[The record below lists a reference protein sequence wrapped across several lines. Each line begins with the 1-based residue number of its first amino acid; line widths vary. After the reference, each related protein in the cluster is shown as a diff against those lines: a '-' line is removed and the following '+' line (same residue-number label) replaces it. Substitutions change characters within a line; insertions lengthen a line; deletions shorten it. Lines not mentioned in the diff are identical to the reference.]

1 MSCIPIF
8 LSSDNNYAPYIATAI
23 ASICD
28 NTKSFCNFYILDDG
42 ISKENKSCI
51 NSLKK
56 FFKNFSIEYITINL
70 EKEFNSIEYK
80 NVGNYI
86 SLSTYNRFL
95 IPKLKPQLKKVLYL
109 DVDIVVLGDIQELYN
124 EDLEGYALGA
134 VWEQTRKYYNSDTKE
149 LMGLSEN
156 YKYFNAGILVIDV
169 QKWLDNNILK
179 ELFYIEKIY
188 RENVLHADETLL
200 NKYFDNNYK
209 ILPIKYNY
217 TDYDTIVA
225 PIKDIVIRHF
235 ATSIKPW
242 QINPNTVELLCPN
255 LQDFWHY
262 AMMTP
267 FYNCLLQKCQD
278 ENSQKQINRKLQLQ
292 KVILKSFI
300 PKVKELC

>member
-1 MSCIPIF
+1 MSYIPIF

-28 NTKSFCNFYILDDG
+28 NTKSFCNFYILDGG
-42 ISKENKSCI
+42 ISKENKSYI

-56 FFKNFSIEYITINL
+56 IFKNFSIEYLTINL

-80 NVGNYI
+80 NAGNYI

-95 IPKLKPQLKKVLYL
+95 IPKLKPQLKKVLYM
-109 DVDIVVLGDIQELYN
+109 DVDIIVLGDIQELYN

-149 LMGLSEN
+149 LMELSEN

-225 PIKDIVIRHF
+225 PIKDFVIRHF

-267 FYNCLLQKCQD
+267 FYKCLLQKCQD